1 MFVRLYS
8 KYVRPHLEFSTQAWS
23 PWTEGDKMT
32 VEKVQR
38 KAIGMVSGLKAQT
51 YEERLK
57 ELGLQTLEERRH
69 QADMFMVH
77 KIIHTSGGLQ
87 SETWFEMAGDSADAL
102 NEVMHGVLLF
112 TNRSSSRSVR
122 LANGLQITTPT
133 AD

>member
-1 MFVRLYS
+1 M
-8 KYVRPHLEFSTQAWS
+8 K
-23 PWTEGDKMT
+23 K
-32 VEKVQR
+32 
-38 KAIGMVSGLKAQT
+38 LKHIL
-51 YEERLK
+51 R
-57 ELGLQTLEERRH
+57 
-69 QADMFMVH
+69 H
-77 KIIHTSGGLQ
+77 KIIHKSGGLQ